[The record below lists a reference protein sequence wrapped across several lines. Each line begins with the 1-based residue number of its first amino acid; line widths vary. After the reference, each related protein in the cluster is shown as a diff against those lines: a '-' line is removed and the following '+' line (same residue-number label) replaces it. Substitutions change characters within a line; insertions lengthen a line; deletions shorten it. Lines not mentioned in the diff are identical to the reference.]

1 MKHAKGELIMSERAG
16 PLERSDQ
23 HTEHEDNGADEH
35 SSRGTFI
42 IMLVYLVI
50 IIGIWGSVYLILLQ
64 RG

>member
-1 MKHAKGELIMSERAG
+1 MSERAG